1 MISRSERTLS
11 VAILTESN
19 GGLGCRA
26 NRVAQ
31 ALKEHKVT
39 IIARNPSPEQACMQ
53 GFEVLGYEAPKK
65 RNFWQEARLYLD
77 VFWRRYERLIKIPT
91 RLKAVEYLK
100 ERQFDVIFCDD
111 LVLLPLAL
119 ENKKEAK
126 VIFDAREFYPMQ
138 MEGNFR
144 WRLLFSGF
152 NDWMCKKYLDKP
164 DLCYTV
170 SPGLAK
176 AYENHYGRKFEVLMS
191 CPDKKDIKPSC
202 VSADHIKLVHQGGA
216 SRNRKLEN
224 MIYMMDYVD
233 SRFTLDLLL
242 CGGDADYA
250 AWLKELASA
259 RANVRV
265 PDPIPYE
272 SLIEGLADYDIGI
285 NFMPPTTMNFQYAL
299 PNKLFEAIQ
308 ARLALAVGPLEEM
321 SRFVQKERIGIV
333 SDDFEPKNIAQCLN
347 RLTKEEIARFKG
359 QSHKAAEVYY
369 ADRNAMVIREFVK
382 RVLGQESRL

>member
-1 MISRSERTLS
+1 MSEFERTLN

-19 GGLGCRA
+19 GGFGCRA

-31 ALKEHKVT
+31 ALKEHHVT

-65 RNFWQEARLYLD
+65 RNFWQESRLYLD
-77 VFWRRYERLIKIPT
+77 VFLRHYERLIKIPT
-91 RLKAVEYLK
+91 RLKIVDYLK

-138 MEGNFR
+138 MESNFR
-144 WRLLFSGF
+144 WRLLFSRF
-152 NDWMCKKYLDKP
+152 NDWMCKKYLSKP
-164 DLCYTV
+164 DICYTI
-170 SPGLAK
+170 SSGLAQ
-176 AYENHYGRKFEVLMS
+176 AYENRYGRKFEVLMS
-191 CPDKKDIKPSC
+191 CPDKKEIEPSRTSDDC
-202 VSADHIKLVHQGGA
+202 IRLVHQGGA
-216 SRNRKLEN
+216 NRNRKLEN

-242 CGGDADYA
+242 CGGDADYK
-250 AWLKELASA
+250 AWLMELAST
-259 RANVRV
+259 RSNVNI
-265 PDPIPYE
+265 PDPVPYE
-272 SLIEGLADYDIGI
+272 RLIEALSEYDVGV
-285 NFMPPTTMNFQYAL
+285 NFIPPTTMNFKYAL

-321 SRFVQKERIGIV
+321 SRFVKKERIGIV
-333 SDDFEPKNIAQCLN
+333 SDDFEPENIAKSLN
-347 RLTKEEIARFKG
+347 ALTSEAIAHFK
-359 QSHKAAEVYY
+359 QESHRAAEVYHTD
-369 ADRNAMVIREFVK
+369 ANAIIIRDFVK
-382 RVLGQESRL
+382 RALE